1 LESLSVGL
9 TSVIV
14 LGMAAQW
21 MAWRLK
27 IPSIILLLTSGL
39 LAGPICEWTVG
50 SRLVDPD
57 RLLGDLLFPFVS
69 ICVALILFEGGLSLR
84 WGELSRIGGPL
95 WRLLTFGA
103 LVTWLLSA
111 LAAHYLAEMAWP
123 MAMLFGAILTVTGP
137 TVVQPLLRQIRPVGN
152 AGPMAK
158 WEGIV
163 IDPIGAVLAVLV
175 YDVIISIEAQPWQTA
190 LVYSAQTLAL
200 TCVVG
205 ISLGLLGAWLL
216 VLVIRNHWVP
226 DFLDSPVVLMVV
238 VAAFTS
244 ANLLEHESGL
254 IAVTVMGIILANQRS
269 SVLFAV
275 IEFKE
280 RLTILLV
287 SILFILLSA
296 RLDLEQVTGL
306 GWSAWLFV
314 ACLILIIRPLA
325 VWVAT
330 VGSTITWQ
338 ERVFLAWMAPRG
350 IVAASVASVFAIAL
364 GDQAASL
371 APMMFLV
378 ILCTVTVY
386 GLTAGPLARRLGLS
400 MDSPQGILFAGAHTL
415 AREMAKP
422 LQSLGVSILL
432 IDNNYRNVQAARLE
446 GLPVHFASILSEQV
460 MSTLDFW
467 GIGRFV
473 ALTPNMEVNSLAAG
487 YFSTIFG
494 KAEVYQLPPPS
505 TGKARTT
512 PGIEHLRGR
521 ILFAPDATYETLR
534 DRLNQG
540 GIIKK
545 TRITAEFTQETFLQQ
560 YGERAT
566 VLFVHRDDGQ
576 LTIVQSGAK
585 LTLRPGCTVI
595 SLLARDM
602 RGAGDNSTTASG
614 NSSMPSEITP

>member
-14 LGMAAQW
+14 LGMGAQW

-27 IPSIILLLTSGL
+27 IPSIILLLIAGL
-39 LAGPICEWTVG
+39 LAGPVCELVLAR
-50 SRLVDPD
+50 RLVDPD

-69 ICVALILFEGGLSLR
+69 LCVGLILFEGGLSLR
-84 WGELSRIGGPL
+84 LNELSRIGGPL
-95 WRLLTFGA
+95 RRLLTLGA

-111 LAAHYLAEMAWP
+111 LAAHYLVEMTWP
-123 MAMLFGAILTVTGP
+123 IALLFGAILTVTGP
-137 TVVQPLLRQIRPVGN
+137 TVVQPLLRQIRPVGS

-175 YDVIISIEAQPWQTA
+175 YDVILNIEANNWQAT
-190 LVYSAQTLAL
+190 VIYSLQTLAL
-200 TCVVG
+200 TGLAG
-205 ISLGLLGAWLL
+205 ITIGFAGAWLL
-216 VLVIRNHWVP
+216 VLVIRRHWVP
-226 DFLDSPVVLMVV
+226 DFLDSPIVLMVV
-238 VAAFTS
+238 VASFTT
-244 ANLLEHESGL
+244 ANLLERESGL
-254 IAVTVMGIILANQRS
+254 IAVTVMGIVLANQRS

-296 RLDLEQVTGL
+296 RLDLYQITSL

-330 VGSTITWQ
+330 VGSSITWQ
-338 ERVFLAWMAPRG
+338 ERAFLAWMAPRG

-415 AREMAKP
+415 AREIAKS
-422 LQSLGVSILL
+422 LQSLDVSVLL

-446 GLPVHFASILSEQV
+446 GLPAQFASILSEQV

-487 YFSTIFG
+487 YFATLFG
-494 KAEVYQLPPPS
+494 KSEVYQLPPPS

-512 PGIEHLRGR
+512 TGIEHLRGR
-521 ILFAPDATYETLR
+521 ILFSPDATYESLR
-534 DRLNQG
+534 DQLNRG

-545 TRITAEFTQETFLQQ
+545 TRITTEFTHEMFRQQ
-560 YGERAT
+560 YGKRAT

-576 LTIVQSGAK
+576 LTIVQSGSRLALK
-585 LTLRPGCTVI
+585 PGCTVI
-595 SLLARDM
+595 SLI
-602 RGAGDNSTTASG
+602 AGNPNPASSDEGSAAIRNSH
-614 NSSMPSEITP
+614 